1 VTGWRASRTVDIART
16 GKLFVSAAIGRV
28 DITKLSR
35 LVDDQLLS
43 VTATLRD
50 PVEGRRTLLAQLWQI
65 LQFT

>member
-43 VTATLRD
+43 VTATLRS
-50 PVEGRRTLLAQLWQI
+50 G
-65 LQFT
+65 